1 LPADDLHVT
10 ITYSLT
16 PVDWMA
22 MGSAWDDEVT
32 IPMDP
37 RPMERFGELFA
48 SNMSWD
54 YAEYGCISPPLTTTM
69 LRNSRPSN
77 PIRAR
82 SCSDRRCLRK

>member
-1 LPADDLHVT
+1 MT
-10 ITYSLT
+10 ITYSRT

-22 MGSAWDDEVT
+22 MGSAWDDEVK
-32 IPMDP
+32 IPRGGP
-37 RPMERFGELFA
+37 RLMERFGELFA

-54 YAEYGCISPPLTTTM
+54 YAEYSCISPSLTTM
-69 LRNSRPSN
+69 ILRNSRPSN